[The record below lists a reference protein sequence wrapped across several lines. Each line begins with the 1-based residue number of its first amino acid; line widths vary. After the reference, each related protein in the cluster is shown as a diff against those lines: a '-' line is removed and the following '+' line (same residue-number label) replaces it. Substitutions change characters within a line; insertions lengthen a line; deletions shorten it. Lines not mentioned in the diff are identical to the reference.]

1 MSNNSARRLIHIISS
16 NSWGGREQYALDLCR
31 SLLQRKW
38 SISVYTR
45 NALAVDQ
52 HFISNAIDLRHI
64 PLGGFFDLISIWSL
78 SRDFL
83 KEQKSTIVH
92 VHNYKDALIAIL
104 ARKLCRRTSDIRI
117 VMTRHK
123 ATAGIDSWLFNKIY
137 RNLDAHIFVSKL
149 AKHQFLTTWQNKQL
163 PFSEEKLF
171 MLHNSILSAPTAPD
185 SEPVG
190 GPKIAMFHGRLSPEK
205 GVETIIE
212 ALPKLRDKKI
222 RLWIIGSG
230 DPDYVDSLKHKALAL
245 DVMDMIDW
253 KGYVED
259 VHSFISLCHYG
270 ILPSIWQEPFGLSNI
285 EYMSHG
291 KPQICTNNGA
301 QSEYLTED
309 KEAIFV
315 SPGDSDAMADA
326 MILLT
331 ENTDLRKEI
340 GNAAFQKFQSEL
352 SWDKFCN
359 KIEHIYSSLLD

>member
-149 AKHQFLTTWQNKQL
+149 AKHQFLHRSCIHSRITFVINIGY
-163 PFSEEKLF
+163 
-171 MLHNSILSAPTAPD
+171 LHNS
-185 SEPVG
+185 
-190 GPKIAMFHGRLSPEK
+190 H
-205 GVETIIE
+205 
-212 ALPKLRDKKI
+212 
-222 RLWIIGSG
+222 
-230 DPDYVDSLKHKALAL
+230 SLKRN
-245 DVMDMIDW
+245 
-253 KGYVED
+253 Y
-259 VHSFISLCHYG
+259 LCYTTAFCQPPPPR
-270 ILPSIWQEPFGLSNI
+270 IPNLW
-285 EYMSHG
+285 
-291 KPQICTNNGA
+291 
-301 QSEYLTED
+301 
-309 KEAIFV
+309 
-315 SPGDSDAMADA
+315 GD
-326 MILLT
+326 L
-331 ENTDLRKEI
+331 K
-340 GNAAFQKFQSEL
+340 
-352 SWDKFCN
+352 
-359 KIEHIYSSLLD
+359 